1 MNEKQFTII
10 WVVALVIILIAGGT
24 SIYFLQF
31 DILEEEKRKLV
42 EVQGQV
48 LDATK
53 KKNAIDGIKKNI
65 AALQKKEAEL
75 ITHIPNLT
83 RAEYDVFAE
92 LLDEIRRKAG
102 VTVARAGWTVPGRPA
117 PVPGRPPVVQPPTV
131 HKVQYE
137 MAVTGT
143 FYQLL
148 RYINILE
155 QNKRFI
161 GVENFAINKGSGGET
176 AKGPESP
183 KRDLRITIY
192 SYTYKLPPAPFV
204 IEAQEARAG
213 KSTDIPD

>member
-10 WVVALVIILIAGGT
+10 WVVGLVLILIAGGT

-31 DILEEEKRKLV
+31 DMLEEEKKKLH

-48 LDATK
+48 VDATK
-53 KKNAIDGIKKNI
+53 KKNAIEGIKKSI
-65 AALQKKEAEL
+65 SELQKKEAEL

-92 LLDEIRRKAG
+92 LLDDIRRKAG
-102 VTVARAGWTVPGRPA
+102 VTVSRAGWTVPGRPA
-117 PVPGRPPVVQPPTV
+117 PIPGRPPVVQPPTV
-131 HKVQYE
+131 HKVQYDL
-137 MAVTGT
+137 AVTGT

-161 GVENFAINKGSGGET
+161 GVENFAINKGGGGDT
-176 AKGPESP
+176 AKGSEAP
-183 KRDLRITIY
+183 KRDLKITIY

-204 IEAQEARAG
+204 IQAQEARSG
-213 KSTDIPD
+213 KSTEIPD

>member
-10 WVVALVIILIAGGT
+10 WVVALVLILIAGGT

-31 DILEEEKRKLV
+31 DMLEEEKRKLV

-53 KKNAIDGIKKNI
+53 KKNAIKGIKDNI
-65 AALQKKEAEL
+65 VELQKKEAEL

-92 LLDEIRRKAG
+92 MLDDMRRKAG
-102 VTVARAGWTVPGRPA
+102 VTVSRAGWTVPGRPS
-117 PVPGRPPVVQPPTV
+117 PIPGRPAVVQPPTV
-131 HKVQYE
+131 HKVQYDLS
-137 MAVTGT
+137 VTGT

-161 GVENFAINKGSGGET
+161 GVENFSFNKGAGGESS
-176 AKGPESP
+176 KGPESP
-183 KRDLRITIY
+183 KRDLKITIY
-192 SYTYKLPPAPFV
+192 SYTYKLPPAPFEIV
-204 IEAQEARAG
+204 APEARSG

>member
-10 WVVALVIILIAGGT
+10 WIVALVLILIAGGT

-31 DILEEEKRKLV
+31 DMLEEEKRKLV

-48 LDATK
+48 IDATK
-53 KKNAIDGIKKNI
+53 KKNAIEGIKKSI
-65 AALQKKEAEL
+65 AELQKKEAEL
-75 ITHIPNLT
+75 ITHIPNMT

-92 LLDEIRRKAG
+92 MLDEMRRKAG
-102 VTVARAGWTVPGRPA
+102 VTVARAGWAVPGRPA
-117 PVPGRPPVVQPPTV
+117 PIPGRPAVVQPPTV
-131 HKVQYE
+131 HKVQYDLS
-137 MAVTGT
+137 VSGT

-161 GVENFAINKGSGGET
+161 GVENFSISKGSGGDS

-183 KRDLRITIY
+183 KRDLKIVIY
-192 SYTYKLPPAPFV
+192 SYTYKLPPTPFV
-204 IEAQEARAG
+204 IEAQEARSG